1 MFSLNGKG
9 IVVTGGNAG
18 IGEGCV
24 RAFVEAGAKVVFCA
38 RREDLGKSLSRS
50 FAVQAMILL
59 LFRQT

>member
-24 RAFVEAGAKVVFCA
+24 RAFVEAGAKLCSVP
-38 RREDLGKSLSRS
+38 DGK
-50 FAVQAMILL
+50 I
-59 LFRQT
+59 